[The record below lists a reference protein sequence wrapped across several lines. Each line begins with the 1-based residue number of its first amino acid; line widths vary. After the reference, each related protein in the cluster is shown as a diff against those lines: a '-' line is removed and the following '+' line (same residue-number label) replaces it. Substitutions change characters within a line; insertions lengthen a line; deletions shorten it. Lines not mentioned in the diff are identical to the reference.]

1 MAGGHSRPFG
11 FGSPLPQQKLI
22 HEGRDLGS
30 KGIYTPFNSWGRTH
44 ICQAGNETR
53 QQMWRLIKAVF
64 YLVVL
69 CAVALVAYAY
79 LGPLFFPA
87 DFAAPAEEV
96 TRPVTLD
103 AN

>member
-1 MAGGHSRPFG
+1 
-11 FGSPLPQQKLI
+11 
-22 HEGRDLGS
+22 
-30 KGIYTPFNSWGRTH
+30 
-44 ICQAGNETR
+44 
-53 QQMWRLIKAVF
+53 MWRLIKAVF
-64 YLVVL
+64 YVVVL

-79 LGPLFFPA
+79 LGPMFFPS